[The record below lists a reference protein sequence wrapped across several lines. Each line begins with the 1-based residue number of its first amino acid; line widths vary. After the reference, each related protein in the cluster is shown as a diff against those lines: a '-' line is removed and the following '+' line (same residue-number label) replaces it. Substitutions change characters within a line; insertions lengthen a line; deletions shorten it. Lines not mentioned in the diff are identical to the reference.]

1 MSVVAQAFRPIATKF
16 PCNGYPFRDGRL
28 AQRLERSPHTREVK
42 GSNPLSPT
50 ILRSRIVYWKS
61 LMTTLLRTIEFLS
74 LSLWLG
80 ADAFLS
86 FVVAPGAFAI
96 LGSRDAAGMMVGF
109 ALARLHFAGIFFGL
123 VFLVARLARTHEF
136 ASFTS
141 AAALCVVLMVLL
153 TAASQFTV
161 SGRMETLKKEMVSV
175 QDTPETDPRRVEFN
189 RLHHRSVAFEG
200 AVLLLGL
207 AGMYLLVREVA
218 PKP

>member
-1 MSVVAQAFRPIATKF
+1 V
-16 PCNGYPFRDGRL
+16 
-28 AQRLERSPHTREVK
+28 
-42 GSNPLSPT
+42 
-50 ILRSRIVYWKS
+50 
-61 LMTTLLRTIEFLS
+61 TTLLRTIEFLS

-96 LGSRDAAGMMVGF
+96 LRSRDAAGMMVGF
-109 ALARLHFAGIFFGL
+109 ALAWLHFAGIFLGL
-123 VFLVARLARTHEF
+123 VFLVARLARTHDF
-136 ASFTS
+136 GSFTS
-141 AAALCVVLMVLL
+141 GAALCVVLMVLL

-161 SGRMETLKKEMVSV
+161 TGRMEALKKGMVSV

-207 AGMYLLVREVA
+207 AGMYLLVRESV
-218 PKP
+218 KS

>member
-1 MSVVAQAFRPIATKF
+1 
-16 PCNGYPFRDGRL
+16 
-28 AQRLERSPHTREVK
+28 
-42 GSNPLSPT
+42 
-50 ILRSRIVYWKS
+50 
-61 LMTTLLRTIEFLS
+61 MTTLFRTIEFLS

-86 FVVAPGAFAI
+86 LVVAPGAFAI
-96 LGSRDAAGMMVGF
+96 LGNRDAAGMMVGF

-123 VFLVARLARTHEF
+123 VFLVARLARTHDF
-136 ASFTS
+136 GSFTN
-141 AAALCVVLMVLL
+141 AAALCVVLMVLI

-161 SGRMETLKKEMVSV
+161 SGRMEALKKEMVSV

-207 AGMYLLVREVA
+207 AGMYLLVREA
-218 PKP
+218 TSK

>member
-1 MSVVAQAFRPIATKF
+1 V
-16 PCNGYPFRDGRL
+16 
-28 AQRLERSPHTREVK
+28 
-42 GSNPLSPT
+42 
-50 ILRSRIVYWKS
+50 
-61 LMTTLLRTIEFLS
+61 TTLLRTIEFLS

-109 ALARLHFAGIFFGL
+109 ALGRLHFAGIFLGL
-123 VFLVARLARTHEF
+123 AFLVARLARTHDF
-136 ASFTS
+136 GSFTS

-161 SGRMETLKKEMVSV
+161 SNRMEALKKEMVSV
-175 QDTPETDPRRVEFN
+175 QDTPETDPRRAEFN

-207 AGMYLLVREVA
+207 AGMYLLVRETV
-218 PKP
+218 KS